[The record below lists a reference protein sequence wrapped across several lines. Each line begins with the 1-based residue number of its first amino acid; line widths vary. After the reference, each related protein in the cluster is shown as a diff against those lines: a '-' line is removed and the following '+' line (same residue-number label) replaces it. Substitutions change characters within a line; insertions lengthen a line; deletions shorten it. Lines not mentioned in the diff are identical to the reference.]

1 LFKKYLCV
9 ARGFFK
15 EIFSSPSQEE
25 TINTMA
31 IVSAVPLDYKG
42 GKIEEKDKKT
52 VHHIKMKFGD
62 VHELQF
68 LV

>member
-1 LFKKYLCV
+1 
-9 ARGFFK
+9 
-15 EIFSSPSQEE
+15 
-25 TINTMA
+25 MA
-31 IVSAVPLDYKG
+31 IVSAVPLDFKG

-68 LV
+68 LI